1 MLLQVSPCQAAV
13 PEWLIATDQPALVA
27 GNPFEIIV
35 AGTGKEPLPDE
46 IEVRLRTEIVPSA
59 ASRSPVTSM

>member
-1 MLLQVSPCQAAV
+1 MLLQVSLCQAA
-13 PEWLIATDQPALVA
+13 PEWLIATDQPVAVA

-46 IEVRLRTEIVPSA
+46 IEVRLDEIAAVNGLETSA
-59 ASRSPVTSM
+59 SL